1 MAGIKDQMSEYE
13 ESSGY
18 KSKRKKKKRRKKRPF
33 LTLFIIV
40 LVIVGAVLLLKS
52 SIFSVTEIRVEGN
65 RYFTPS
71 QVIDLSG
78 VETGKNLIFEVKSR
92 AAVKNLLTSPYVRN
106 AKITKKLPGTVLIE
120 LEEREEYAAVA
131 SGGSYIVI
139 DPEGTVLRTADEE
152 PKITVL
158 EGIEVASAE
167 EGKPLKA
174 QQSYMLTGTLKILEE
189 TGKIDF
195 YFKKI
200 YFSSAVVKA
209 YIYDH
214 YYCEGTPD
222 GILANLPDIKKLAE
236 EHYKQGINKGVIK
249 MGNGGELFFDPRID

>member
-1 MAGIKDQMSEYE
+1 MSEYE
-13 ESSGY
+13 EPSAYKS

-52 SIFSVTEIRVEGN
+52 ALFNVTDIRVEGN
-65 RYFTPS
+65 KYYTPS
-71 QVIDLSG
+71 QVIELSG
-78 VETGKNLIFEVKSR
+78 IETGKNLIFDVKPR
-92 AAVKNLLTSPYVRN
+92 AAVKNLLQSAYIKN
-106 AKITKKLPGTVLIE
+106 AKVEKMPMGTVVIK
-120 LEEREEYAAVA
+120 LEERVEYAAVE
-131 SGGSYIVI
+131 SGGRYVI
-139 DPEGTVLRTADEE
+139 IDTEGTVLRTADEE

-158 EGIEVASAE
+158 EGIALSSSE
-167 EGKPLKA
+167 EGKPIKA
-174 QQSYMLTGTLKILEE
+174 EQSYMLASTLKILEE
-189 TGKIDF
+189 TGKLDL

-222 GILANLPDIKKLAE
+222 GILSALPAIKRLAE
-236 EHYKQGINKGVIK
+236 EHFKQDINKGVIK
-249 MGNGGELFFDPRID
+249 IGTGGELFFDPRID

>member
-1 MAGIKDQMSEYE
+1 MSDYE
-13 ESSGY
+13 GSPGY

-40 LVIVGAVLLLKS
+40 LAIVGAVLILKS
-52 SIFSVTEIRVEGN
+52 GFFSVTDIQVEGN
-65 RYFTPS
+65 RYFPPS
-71 QVIDLSG
+71 QVIELSG
-78 VETGKNLIFEVKSR
+78 IETGKNLIFEVKSR
-92 AAVKNLLTSPYVRN
+92 AAVKDLLQSPYIKN
-106 AKITKKLPGTVLIE
+106 AKIVKKLPGTVVIDI
-120 LEEREEYAAVA
+120 EEREEYAAV
-131 SGGSYIVI
+131 SSEGKYIII
-139 DPEGTVLRTADEE
+139 DSEGTVLRIADEE

-158 EGIEVASAE
+158 EGIAVASAE
-167 EGKPLKA
+167 EGKPFKA

-189 TGKIDF
+189 TSKIDL

-209 YIYDH
+209 YIYDQ

-222 GILANLPDIKKLAE
+222 GILANLPNIKQLAE

-249 MGNGGELFFDPRID
+249 MGTGGELFFDPRID